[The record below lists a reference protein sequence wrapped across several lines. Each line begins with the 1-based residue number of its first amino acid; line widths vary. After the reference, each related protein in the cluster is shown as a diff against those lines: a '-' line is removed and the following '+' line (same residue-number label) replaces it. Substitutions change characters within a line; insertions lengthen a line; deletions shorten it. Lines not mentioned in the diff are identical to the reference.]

1 MLRDT
6 TTTRKKDKTMID
18 RFSIAVN
25 GDNKNRIYFFYLSDA
40 IDYLKNDV
48 EADSNTYRL
57 NITEWH
63 KCAGKAASCTL
74 QWVRTDPNTRMAEIV
89 TKTIRC
95 EHTDFL
101 EAVCTTDDYGYVRK
115 YFKRVE
121 W

>member
-1 MLRDT
+1 
-6 TTTRKKDKTMID
+6 KKDKTMID

-25 GDNKNRIYFFYLSDA
+25 GDNKNRIYFFYLSDV

-48 EADSNTYRL
+48 EADANTYRL

-63 KCAGKAASCTL
+63 TCAGSAASCTL
-74 QWVRTDPNTRMAEIV
+74 QWVRTGPNTRMAELV

-95 EHTDFL
+95 ENTDFL
-101 EAVCTTDDYGYVRK
+101 EIVHAIDTRGHVWKSY
-115 YFKRVE
+115 KRVE